1 MVVVRIN
8 GQRGVWEGV
17 GNPKYGYVATAV
29 LPVENKGKEI

>member
-8 GQRGVWEGV
+8 GQRGVLEGV
-17 GNPKYGYVATAV
+17 GNPKYVATAV